1 MLVTCPECGNKVSSS
16 AYSCRKCG
24 YKEYQPTWSAGI
36 YGSWAMSANMWS
48 KTLVEANERL
58 RKAREDIEKTSAGY
72 KTPKQEERE
81 WRDEQERDFNKKA
94 KAILLGGLVIVAII
108 ILLVLSLR

>member
-1 MLVTCPECGNKVSSS
+1 MLITCPECGNKVSSS

-24 YKEYQPTWSAGI
+24 YKEYVPTWSAGTS
-36 YGSWAMSANMWS
+36 GCWKMSANMWS
-48 KTLVEANERL
+48 KTIFEANSKL
-58 RKAREDIEKTSAGY
+58 RKALEDNAKRSAEY

-81 WRDEQERDFNKKA
+81 WRDEQEREFNKKA

-108 ILLVLSLR
+108 ILLVLSRC